1 MRIIIVIF
9 LFIGFTFGIKKFAL
23 VYIPEITQNKMTLL
37 IKNGFDLNSH
47 YYSDK
52 AFHLLSNWLNLGS
65 NAWKMELSLLYKK
78 TTTINPSLTDFLQQE
93 GIEAIWTN
101 LQINVPSEFHFT
113 EQFHRWFDGL
123 KTIRLLKYFTLI
135 T

>member
-1 MRIIIVIF
+1 M
-9 LFIGFTFGIKKFAL
+9 K
-23 VYIPEITQNKMTLL
+23 Q

-65 NAWKMELSLLYKK
+65 NAWKMELSLLNKN
-78 TTTINPSLTDFLQQE
+78 TSIINPSLTNFLHDE
-93 GIEAIWTN
+93 GIEDVWVN
-101 LQINVPSEFHFT
+101 LQSNAPTESHFSK
-113 EQFHRWFDGL
+113 QFHRWFDGL
-123 KTIRLLKYFTLI
+123 KTIRLLKRFT